1 MICLVIRGTA
11 SSRSPFI
18 KLLFR
23 NYSFFNYKK
32 KKEILQNQQKVSLSQ
47 VVLSSVNLFQTPT
60 TRRVKTT
67 RVKTRNGELES
78 ENQQKPS
85 DLRGRY
91 LKERNKENEFKNT
104 EETNKATRPK
114 RG

>member
-11 SSRSPFI
+11 SNHSPFI

-23 NYSFFNYKK
+23 NYSFFNFK

-67 RVKTRNGELES
+67 RVKTRNGELQSQRINRSQAILEAV
-78 ENQQKPS
+78 
-85 DLRGRY
+85 
-91 LKERNKENEFKNT
+91 T
-104 EETNKATRPK
+104 
-114 RG
+114 